1 MDTLIINGAECEPF
15 ITADNREF
23 LENGENVIKGIE
35 LVTKYLGIKNVIIGI
50 EDNKK
55 EAIDKMQQLILGK
68 DGYKVT
74 VLKSKY
80 PQGAEKVLIYETTGK
95 VVKEGQLPADQGVIV
110 MNVSTVAFI
119 AS

>member
-1 MDTLIINGAECEPF
+1 MRAIHHVRQP
-15 ITADNREF
+15 EF

-68 DGYKVT
+68 DGYQVA
-74 VLKSKY
+74 VLNPNIRRS
-80 PQGAEKVLIYETTGK
+80 GK
-95 VVKEGQLPADQGVIV
+95 GTDL
-110 MNVSTVAFI
+110 
-119 AS
+119 